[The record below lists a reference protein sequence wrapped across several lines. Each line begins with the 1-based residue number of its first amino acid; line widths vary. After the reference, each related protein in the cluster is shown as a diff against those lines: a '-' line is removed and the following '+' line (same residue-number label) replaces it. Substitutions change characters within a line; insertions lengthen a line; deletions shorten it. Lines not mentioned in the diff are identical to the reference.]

1 MKLRLRIGFGLILM
15 VCSAIATFGQSRDAL
30 EVQKARA
37 EHVTSRAGKVY
48 YTRRFDLSG
57 LPQYRPEQ
65 QASGTV
71 RMWGSNYIADSHLM
85 QYWEQGFHKYQP
97 NIQFDT
103 TNLKSSFL
111 GSAGL
116 YTGLADIGAEGRAM
130 NWFDL
135 MAFERVKNHDP
146 IDVAMA
152 TGSYDV
158 TGWSF
163 AFAIFVNKA
172 NPISGLTL
180 EQLDRTF
187 GSQRSGA
194 WVKTTWHP
202 ELARGADQN
211 IRTWGQLGLTGEW
224 KDKPI
229 HVYGYSPEYDMA
241 LGFAEMAMHGS
252 DKWNEDLREYA
263 NFANS
268 DGTIRVA
275 AESFMAD
282 LSKDPYG
289 IAYTGINFRTPETK
303 AIPIAR
309 SEAGPF
315 VELTIDSVQNRTYP
329 LTREVY
335 LYVDREPGKPVDPK
349 VKEFLRYVLSREGQ
363 EAVMR
368 DGKYLPMTKE
378 LLEEQL
384 RKIN

>member
-1 MKLRLRIGFGLILM
+1 MKSFRALLCMFFAL
-15 VCSAIATFGQSRDAL
+15 SALATRAQSRDAL
-30 EVQKARA
+30 DVQKARSQ
-37 EHVTSRAGKVY
+37 HVTSRAGKVY
-48 YTRRFDLSG
+48 YTRQFDLSS
-57 LPQYRPEQ
+57 LPAYRPEG
-65 QASGTV
+65 QASGTI
-71 RMWGSNYIADSHLM
+71 RMWGSNYIADSPLM
-85 QYWEQGFHKYQP
+85 QYWEEGFHKYHP
-97 NIQFDT
+97 DIQFDT
-103 TNLKSSFL
+103 RNLKSSFL

-116 YTGLADIGAEGRAM
+116 YTGLADISAEGRAM

-146 IDVAMA
+146 VDVAMA

-158 TGWSF
+158 TGWTF

-172 NPISGLTL
+172 NPISKLTL
-180 EQLDRTF
+180 DQLDRIF
-187 GSQRSGA
+187 GAQRSGA
-194 WVKTTWHP
+194 WEKTTWRP
-202 ELARGADQN
+202 ELGRGADQN

-224 KDKPI
+224 KNKPI

-241 LGFAEMAMHGS
+241 LGFSEMAMHGS

-263 NFANS
+263 NFANP
-268 DGTIRVA
+268 DGTIKVA
-275 AESFMAD
+275 AEEFMAD

-289 IAYTGINFRTPETK
+289 IAYTGINFRTEQTK
-303 AIPIAR
+303 AVPIAK

-315 VELTIDSVQNRTYP
+315 IELTIDNVQNRTYP

-378 LLEEQL
+378 MLDEQL
-384 RKIN
+384 RKIE

>member
-1 MKLRLRIGFGLILM
+1 MVRSLRTSLCIVLAA
-15 VCSAIATFGQSRDAL
+15 SAVSASGQSRDAL
-30 EVQKARA
+30 DVQKARA
-37 EHVTSRAGKVY
+37 QHVTSRAGKVY
-48 YTRRFDLSG
+48 YTRKFDLSD

-65 QASGTV
+65 QASGTI
-71 RMWGSNYIADSHLM
+71 RMWGSNYIADSPLM
-85 QYWEQGFHKYQP
+85 QYWEEGFHKYQP

-103 TNLKSSFL
+103 ANLKSSFL

-116 YTGLADIGAEGRAM
+116 YTGLADISAEGRAF

-135 MAFERVKNHDP
+135 MAYERVMNRDP
-146 IDVAMA
+146 VDVAMA

-158 TGWSF
+158 TGWTF

-172 NPISGLTL
+172 NPISKLTL
-180 EQLDRTF
+180 EQLDRVF

-202 ELARGADQN
+202 ELGRGANQN

-241 LGFAEMAMHGS
+241 LGFAEMAMHSS

-263 NFANS
+263 NFANP
-268 DGTIRVA
+268 DGTIKVA
-275 AESFMAD
+275 AEAFMAD

-289 IAYTGINFRTPETK
+289 IAYTGINFRTQETK

-309 SEAGPF
+309 TETGPF
-315 VELTIDSVQNRTYP
+315 VELTIDNVQNRTYP

-335 LYVDREPGKPVDPK
+335 LYVDREPGKAVDPK

-368 DGKYLPMTKE
+368 DGKYLPMTRE
-378 LLEEQL
+378 MLEQQL
-384 RKIN
+384 RKID